1 MIRSIKACA
10 TVVIASLAMVTG
22 ATAANASGVSHHNLS
37 WESARVVGDGITA
50 RFHSNTPCPDRRDDR
65 EPIQG
70 TREVFVTVS
79 FSFGGAM
86 TQGPIPVAANG
97 SWSAELRFLVDRT
110 VKDRAATVTAE
121 CDDVTFTGFLIA
133 SYRPH
138 PIMVNP

>member
-1 MIRSIKACA
+1 MHRWIRACA
-10 TVVIASLAMVTG
+10 AIVIASLAAVTG
-22 ATAANASGVSHHNLS
+22 ASAANASGVAHNNLS

-50 RFHSNTPCPDRRDDR
+50 SFHSNTPCPDRRDDR

-86 TQGPIPVAANG
+86 TQGPIEVAPNG
-97 SWSAELRFLVDRT
+97 SWSANLRFLVDHS
-110 VKDRAATVTAE
+110 VKDLAATVSAE

-133 SYRPH
+133 TYRPH